1 MGWVAVRHGLG
12 IGLIDLPDVDATS
25 SRIRKGCAASF
36 LGNRAKDAPRVC
48 ARCAYASCRSEMLLV
63 EGGGRWTIRLERAGR
78 RAPARDA
85 PSWRQRDQK
94 VIPDE

>member
-12 IGLIDLPDVDATS
+12 IGLIDLLDVDATS

-48 ARCAYASCRSEMLLV
+48 ARCASASCRSEMLLV
-63 EGGGRWTIRLERAGR
+63 EGGDAGLF
-78 RAPARDA
+78 
-85 PSWRQRDQK
+85 
-94 VIPDE
+94 V